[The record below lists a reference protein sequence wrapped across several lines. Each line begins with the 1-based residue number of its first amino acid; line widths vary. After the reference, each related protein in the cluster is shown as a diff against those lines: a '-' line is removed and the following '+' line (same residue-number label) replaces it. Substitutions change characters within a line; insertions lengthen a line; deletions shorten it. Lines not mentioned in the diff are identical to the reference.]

1 MWITWKNTA
10 PDAAGTITT
19 ANNLEV
25 DFDLRMYD
33 VGLDTGYNPDDTNRA
48 MDSSAGPN
56 TYDMKY
62 YLLFAN
68 PYLTKVDRGSP
79 GGISSAY
86 ADLPYDAVIGWTE
99 ITATPGTP
107 DTATIK
113 WKTAAGKLADAHCTS
128 EDIAN
133 CTNDTNN
140 NWSTTIADGDD
151 QCTEKWTIIDPHI
164 RCVRVQSNASR
175 KFQTPDVEDAKDID
189 LGYRTFMVT
198 AGWDITSTTVV
209 PTYTQKFTR

>member
-1 MWITWKNTA
+1 MACTDCQQSFQTFFGTGIQGMWITWKNTA

-19 ANNLEV
+19 ANELAV

-33 VGLDTGYNPDDTNRA
+33 VGLDSGYSPELTGRT
-48 MDSSAGPN
+48 MDVTTSPA

-68 PYLTKVDRGSP
+68 PYVAKVDRGAD
-79 GGISSAY
+79 GVSSAI
-86 ADLPYDAVIGWTE
+86 ADLAYDAVIGWTE
-99 ITATPGTP
+99 ITVTAGTP

-113 WKTAAGKLADAHCTS
+113 WKAADGKLADAHCTS

-140 NWSTTIADGDD
+140 NWSTTTADGDD
-151 QCTEKWTIIDPHI
+151 QCTEKWTIIEPHI

-175 KFQTPDVEDAKDID
+175 KF
-189 LGYRTFMVT
+189 
-198 AGWDITSTTVV
+198 
-209 PTYTQKFTR
+209 